1 MDKSIP
7 LNINSDKTRFTTWI
21 RTHQASLYRHAY
33 WMTGDA
39 DLAADLV
46 SETYYQAW
54 KDRAG
59 LREEAKVLPW
69 LLSILRH
76 STYREFSRRQP
87 VLEHDEA
94 HALAPEHERD
104 ALIDLARLLGEQ
116 SPAHREILLLHA
128 LHGFSY
134 EEIGEQLELPLGT
147 VMSRLSR
154 ARKALRL
161 SRDRDIADD
170 ENIISLHPTHRS
182 PHRE

>member
-1 MDKSIP
+1 M
-7 LNINSDKTRFTTWI
+7 NINNDKTKFTAWI
-21 RTHQASLYRHAY
+21 HTHQAGLYRHAY

-59 LREEAKVLPW
+59 LRDEAKVLPW

-87 VLEHDEA
+87 VLEHDA
-94 HALAPEHERD
+94 AQDLAPEHDRD

-161 SRDRDIADD
+161 SRDQALED
-170 ENIISLHPTHRS
+170 EDNIVTLHPTRRS
-182 PHRE
+182 PRRE